1 MAIKAVFMF
10 IAPNANPATDRN
22 TVTTPE
28 VEVLT
33 VAVSSYAQACET
45 AKTLVDTGYTAIE
58 LCGGF
63 GIDGVAAINRAVN
76 ARVPVGVVRFDH
88 HPGLDHK
95 SGDAVFGI

>member
-10 IAPNANPATDRN
+10 IAPKANPDTNRN
-22 TVTTPE
+22 CVTTPE

-33 VAVSSYAQACET
+33 VAVSSYAEACET
-45 AKTLVDTGYTAIE
+45 AKSLVDAGYTAIE

-63 GIDGVAAINRAVN
+63 GIEGVAAISRAVGG
-76 ARVPVGVVRFDH
+76 RVPVGVVRFDH